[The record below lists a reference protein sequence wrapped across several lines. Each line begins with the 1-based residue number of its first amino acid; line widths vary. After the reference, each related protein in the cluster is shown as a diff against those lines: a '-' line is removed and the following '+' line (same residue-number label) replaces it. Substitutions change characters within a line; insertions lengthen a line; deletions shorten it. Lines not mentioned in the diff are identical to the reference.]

1 MAEDTLFQDA
11 VEALRLGN
19 KARAKELLT
28 LLLKTEQTNATYW
41 VWMSA
46 AVDNPKERI
55 YCLQTALKLDPE
67 NTTAK
72 RGLILLGALP
82 PDETVQPFPLN
93 RPRGWEQKLLLAHE
107 QPKPT
112 GLKAITSNPLAR
124 LGAIGVVGLALV
136 ALVVFGFMLP
146 RANNAR
152 RAPTFTPGPSPTFSP
167 TPTLIGDVAQTTP
180 TSSGPPPLWTLLDAT
195 FTPTPPYVNT
205 KRPPQSADQYR
216 AAQDALKR
224 GDMEEYVRNMQEI
237 ARLEPESADIYYL
250 IGEAYRADGNATE
263 ALKAYNDALK
273 VDDKFA
279 AAYLGLARASLLRDP
294 NQDVTA
300 FYDLALDAD
309 PNYGEVYLDRGNYHL
324 YHKDAEAALA
334 DFGSAEQRMPDSPLV
349 YFGYAQAYQILGDT
363 LTALEYADKVYE
375 MDITLLPNYLL
386 RGRLYIDQER
396 YADAVEVLDTY
407 ITYDPQNGEVYALLG
422 ESAYRTGDYEKPDQL
437 LTKGITLDP
446 RQRQV
451 YFYRAIC
458 LLEAEDF
465 EEAQADFERGIPFTG
480 ETFEVKIGLTRAYYG
495 QEKFGSAYQQAEGAM
510 VLAKTDEEKALAL
523 YWRALSHEGRNAFR
537 EAIDDWKAFLK
548 LPESAMTDEMLAT
561 AQEHLKKIVAVT
573 PSPTVKAS
581 STPTKTKTPVRTP
594 TKTPVVTS
602 TKTPTK
608 TPTRTPTP

>member
-1 MAEDTLFQDA
+1 
-11 VEALRLGN
+11 
-19 KARAKELLT
+19 
-28 LLLKTEQTNATYW
+28 
-41 VWMSA
+41 
-46 AVDNPKERI
+46 
-55 YCLQTALKLDPE
+55 
-67 NTTAK
+67 
-72 RGLILLGALP
+72 
-82 PDETVQPFPLN
+82 
-93 RPRGWEQKLLLAHE
+93 
-107 QPKPT
+107 
-112 GLKAITSNPLAR
+112 
-124 LGAIGVVGLALV
+124 
-136 ALVVFGFMLP
+136 
-146 RANNAR
+146 
-152 RAPTFTPGPSPTFSP
+152 
-167 TPTLIGDVAQTTP
+167 
-180 TSSGPPPLWTLLDAT
+180 
-195 FTPTPPYVNT
+195 
-205 KRPPQSADQYR
+205 
-216 AAQDALKR
+216 
-224 GDMEEYVRNMQEI
+224 
-237 ARLEPESADIYYL
+237 
-250 IGEAYRADGNATE
+250 
-263 ALKAYNDALK
+263 
-273 VDDKFA
+273 
-279 AAYLGLARASLLRDP
+279 
-294 NQDVTA
+294 
-300 FYDLALDAD
+300 
-309 PNYGEVYLDRGNYHL
+309 
-324 YHKDAEAALA
+324 
-334 DFGSAEQRMPDSPLV
+334 
-349 YFGYAQAYQILGDT
+349 
-363 LTALEYADKVYE
+363 

-422 ESAYRTGDYEKPDQL
+422 ESAYRTGDYEKAVPL